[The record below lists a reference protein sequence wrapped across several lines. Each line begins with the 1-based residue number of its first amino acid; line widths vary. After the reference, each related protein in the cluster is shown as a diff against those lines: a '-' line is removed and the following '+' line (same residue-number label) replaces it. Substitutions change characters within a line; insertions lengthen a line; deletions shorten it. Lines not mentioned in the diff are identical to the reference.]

1 MAYIAPPDTVS
12 KGYWAVIISLDWV
25 GDIPLTAEKLPLTD
39 QPCCS
44 YGGWNDGYNVYLQIR
59 WQAITEKRQRAFKVV
74 MESDRE
80 TEISGIPMKVSS
92 HRGMDKYTH

>member
-12 KGYWAVIISLDWV
+12 KGYWAVILSLDWV

-39 QPCCS
+39 QPYRS

>member
-1 MAYIAPPDTVS
+1 MYWFRNFHLLRVPVEVPPQYT
-12 KGYWAVIISLDWV
+12 LV
-25 GDIPLTAEKLPLTD
+25 GTLLPLTD

-80 TEISGIPMKVSS
+80 TEIRGIPVKVSS